1 MKARHSR
8 PTAASSCSSAIR
20 VELQGHRS
28 IRSTFRGV
36 PISGFQRRITGLTR
50 LGHRFCH
57 DVALVPQ
64 SRRIDAS
71 LTTAKA
77 FGAILKVEGFLQG
90 RIKVDGTF
98 A

>member
-1 MKARHSR
+1 
-8 PTAASSCSSAIR
+8 
-20 VELQGHRS
+20 VELQGRRS

-36 PISGFQRRITGLTR
+36 PISGFQRRITGPIR

-57 DVALVPQ
+57 DAAAVSH

-71 LTTAKA
+71 LTIAKA
-77 FGAILKVEGFLQG
+77 FRGNDRVEGFLQG